1 MFRLNEKIDYTRDP
15 EGPISI
21 GMKILKRLDKDGWKG
36 GDVYYAIEDIIVD
49 ADVKYPKQLAMRLER
64 VLTNYDMWE
73 APYKGLVNK
82 IRKWQYVNESA
93 DDNAYYDD
101 YYDPRN
107 AKRCKFEFFIKPHR
121 ESKVYDKVLNGD
133 FANVKL
139 EYEDDN
145 YLEVSVPHFEYNAMI
160 RIGNE
165 LLDRNLIED
174 FSLVESVKTTKRY
187 SPTNEA
193 VRKFRKAKHVDEVA
207 PVVAAVVGQVAT
219 QAATQVAGQ
228 VANQVADK
236 VSQQVTNVTDSDHEF
251 GLSRRFNKRKRA
263 NRRASE
269 YNSVKAN
276 KSSKL
281 HEKYDNWD
289 ADDDYYY
296 EREKANNKE
305 IDYHSLAFNAIRYL
319 NAITGE
325 WSIYDIKSQLNNG
338 KIDYD
343 TIIDVMGRKMN
354 ADINDYEYEII
365 AQAIND
371 EMARYYND
379 NKYMI
384 NEAEFNNHGPIDDFD
399 RAYAAIDKLI
409 YKSKEWTL
417 DDVRNQL
424 DNGDIWFQDVMNEMG
439 IDMNNLS
446 DEEDEEL
453 CNTIINAMQNYL
465 DDKDYFG
472 QLHENSY
479 QSDFADKFAYDKYY
493 RPRDIQELMQKS
505 KQRGVQLSRFEHWV
519 LEAALWARSRNNNY
533 HGYSKEIPAVQYKNG
548 KFYAQT
554 IHDGMTEV
562 PYNYDVMTPEWLF
575 KK

>member
-107 AKRCKFEFFIKPHR
+107 AKRCKFEFYIKPHR

-251 GLSRRFNKRKRA
+251 GLSRRFNKRKRMNKRTNESIFYDHDNDEVYMIAYA
-263 NRRASE
+263 NE
-269 YNSVKAN
+269 NF
-276 KSSKL
+276 
-281 HEKYDNWD
+281 D
-289 ADDDYYY
+289 
-296 EREKANNKE
+296 
-305 IDYHSLAFNAIRYL
+305 ID
-319 NAITGE
+319 
-325 WSIYDIKSQLNNG
+325 DIKRFINMNEIIYEDEYQIEFYTNFPDDVQAELDTHG
-338 KIDYD
+338 IDWD
-343 TIIDVMGRKMN
+343 I
-354 ADINDYEYEII
+354 DINY
-365 AQAIND
+365 
-371 EMARYYND
+371 
-379 NKYMI
+379 
-384 NEAEFNNHGPIDDFD
+384 
-399 RAYAAIDKLI
+399 
-409 YKSKEWTL
+409 
-417 DDVRNQL
+417 
-424 DNGDIWFQDVMNEMG
+424 
-439 IDMNNLS
+439 
-446 DEEDEEL
+446 
-453 CNTIINAMQNYL
+453 
-465 DDKDYFG
+465 
-472 QLHENSY
+472 
-479 QSDFADKFAYDKYY
+479 
-493 RPRDIQELMQKS
+493 
-505 KQRGVQLSRFEHWV
+505 
-519 LEAALWARSRNNNY
+519 
-533 HGYSKEIPAVQYKNG
+533 
-548 KFYAQT
+548 
-554 IHDGMTEV
+554 
-562 PYNYDVMTPEWLF
+562 
-575 KK
+575 

>member
-1 MFRLNEKIDYTRDP
+1 MRLENTLNEKVDYSKDP
-15 EGPISI
+15 EGSISL
-21 GMKILKRLDKDGWKG
+21 GMKLLKKLEKDGWKG
-36 GDVYYAIEDIIVD
+36 ADIYDEIYEIIVMS
-49 ADVKYPKQLAMRLER
+49 DVKHPKQMALRLKRTLE
-64 VLTNYDMWE
+64 NYDMWE
-73 APYKGLVNK
+73 APYKGIVNK
-82 IRKWQYVNESA
+82 IQKWEFVNESVES
-93 DDNAYYDD
+93 DDNLYYDKFD
-101 YYDPRN
+101 
-107 AKRCKFEFFIKPHR
+107 KRIRFEFYIEPR
-121 ESKVYDKVLNGD
+121 CYKVIYNRLFNGD
-133 FANVKL
+133 YIHDVELINK
-139 EYEDDN
+139 DDN
-145 YLEVSVPHFEYNAMI
+145 YLEISVPASEYNNVIKFGNKMI
-160 RIGNE
+160 DNQFV
-165 LLDRNLIED
+165 DD
-174 FSLVESVKTTKRY
+174 FNLVESVKT
-187 SPTNEA
+187 
-193 VRKFRKAKHVDEVA
+193 D
-207 PVVAAVVGQVAT
+207 
-219 QAATQVAGQ
+219 
-228 VANQVADK
+228 
-236 VSQQVTNVTDSDHEF
+236 
-251 GLSRRFNKRKRA
+251 
-263 NRRASE
+263 
-269 YNSVKAN
+269 

-281 HEKYDNWD
+281 NEDEFDN
-289 ADDDYYY
+289 Y
-296 EREKANNKE
+296 
-305 IDYHSLAFNAIRYL
+305 
-319 NAITGE
+319 GP
-325 WSIYDIKSQLNNG
+325 
-338 KIDYD
+338 
-343 TIIDVMGRKMN
+343 
-354 ADINDYEYEII
+354 INDY
-365 AQAIND
+365 D
-371 EMARYYND
+371 
-379 NKYMI
+379 K
-384 NEAEFNNHGPIDDFD
+384 
-399 RAYAAIDKLI
+399 AYAAIDKLI